1 MGIVH
6 AKPEKPIWAKSTIY
20 HDKNWA
26 HWHTCKSR
34 NQLKWSEM
42 WKRQKTCVLK
52 AGSRRK
58 KMIHLWCGHL
68 PYLANIILRPAC
80 PQSLTNRCETQY
92 FDGKK
97 GKCHSATSLRIYD
110 ASTYFL
116 KMNKR
121 PFFLKLAKQT
131 CWRKG
136 MMWQPH
142 NFILLS
148 VLSHVPTNQRL
159 CFHFTGTNF
168 HLWIVPDSPAKTLIE
183 SFVGDPKAFGFF
195 ISPFA
200 RRMELWKAGKYKS
213 LTIEKS
219 P

>member
-34 NQLKWSEM
+34 NQLEWSEIWM
-42 WKRQKTCVLK
+42 RQKTFVLK

-116 KMNKR
+116 KMNRR
-121 PFFLKLAKQT
+121 PFFLKLLQNKLAEERVW
-131 CWRKG
+131 CD
-136 MMWQPH
+136 
-142 NFILLS
+142 NFSTLFSLS
-148 VLSHVPTNQRL
+148 VLSKHQPTNDYVFTSLALISICGLSPIVRRKLWLNLLWATPRL
-159 CFHFTGTNF
+159 LVSSFY
-168 HLWIVPDSPAKTLIE
+168 HLPEEWNCE
-183 SFVGDPKAFGFF
+183 
-195 ISPFA
+195 
-200 RRMELWKAGKYKS
+200 RRGNINL
-213 LTIEKS
+213 
-219 P
+219 

>member
-34 NQLKWSEM
+34 NQLEWSKL
-42 WKRQKTCVLK
+42 WIRQKYFVLK
-52 AGSRRK
+52 AGSRK

-97 GKCHSATSLRIYD
+97 GKCHSATSPEFMMHQHIFPKWTEDHFPSNFYKTNLLKKGCWCD
-110 ASTYFL
+110 NLSTLFS
-116 KMNKR
+116 
-121 PFFLKLAKQT
+121 
-131 CWRKG
+131 
-136 MMWQPH
+136 
-142 NFILLS
+142 LS
-148 VLSHVPTNQRL
+148 VFSTNQPTIM
-159 CFHFTGTNF
+159 F
-168 HLWIVPDSPAKTLIE
+168 
-183 SFVGDPKAFGFF
+183 
-195 ISPFA
+195 
-200 RRMELWKAGKYKS
+200 S
-213 LTIEKS
+213 LHWH
-219 P
+219 

>member
-34 NQLKWSEM
+34 NQLEWSKL
-42 WKRQKTCVLK
+42 WIRQKYFVLK
-52 AGSRRK
+52 AGSRK

-110 ASTYFL
+110 ASTWFL

-136 MMWQPH
+136 MMWQPI
-142 NFILLS
+142 NIILS
-148 VLSHVPTNQRL
+148 PSFVQPTNHQPNNDYVFTSLALISICGLSPIVRRKLWLNLLWATPRL
-159 CFHFTGTNF
+159 LVSSFH
-168 HLWIVPDSPAKTLIE
+168 HLPEEWNCE
-183 SFVGDPKAFGFF
+183 
-195 ISPFA
+195 
-200 RRMELWKAGKYKS
+200 RRGNINL
-213 LTIEKS
+213 
-219 P
+219 

>member
-34 NQLKWSEM
+34 NQLEWSKL
-42 WKRQKTCVLK
+42 WIRQKYFVLK
-52 AGSRRK
+52 AGSRK

-110 ASTYFL
+110 ASTYFS
-116 KMNKR
+116 KMNRR
-121 PFFLKLAKQT
+121 PFSLKLLQNKLAEK
-131 CWRKG
+131 RVL
-136 MMWQPH
+136 MWQPL
-142 NFILLS
+142 NIILSLS
-148 VLSHVPTNQRL
+148 FLNQPTNDYVFTSLALISICGLSPIVRRKLWLNLLWATPRL
-159 CFHFTGTNF
+159 LVSSFH
-168 HLWIVPDSPAKTLIE
+168 HLPEEWNCE
-183 SFVGDPKAFGFF
+183 
-195 ISPFA
+195 
-200 RRMELWKAGKYKS
+200 RRGNINL
-213 LTIEKS
+213 
-219 P
+219 

>member
-34 NQLKWSEM
+34 NQLEWSEIWM
-42 WKRQKTCVLK
+42 RQKTFVLK

-80 PQSLTNRCETQY
+80 PKSLTNRCETQY

-116 KMNKR
+116 KMKR
-121 PFFLKLAKQT
+121 PLFLKLLQNKLAEERVW
-131 CWRKG
+131 CD
-136 MMWQPH
+136 
-142 NFILLS
+142 NFSTLFSLS
-148 VLSHVPTNQRL
+148 VLSKHQPTNDYVFTSLALISICGLSPIVRRKLWLNLLWATPRL
-159 CFHFTGTNF
+159 LVSSFY
-168 HLWIVPDSPAKTLIE
+168 HLPEEWNCE
-183 SFVGDPKAFGFF
+183 
-195 ISPFA
+195 
-200 RRMELWKAGKYKS
+200 RRGNINL
-213 LTIEKS
+213 
-219 P
+219 

>member
-1 MGIVH
+1 MDE
-6 AKPEKPIWAKSTIY
+6 AKKI
-20 HDKNWA
+20 
-26 HWHTCKSR
+26 
-34 NQLKWSEM
+34 
-42 WKRQKTCVLK
+42 VLK
-52 AGSRRK
+52 AGSRK

-116 KMNKR
+116 KMNRR
-121 PFFLKLAKQT
+121 PFFLKLLQNKLAEERVW
-131 CWRKG
+131 CD
-136 MMWQPH
+136 
-142 NFILLS
+142 NFSTLFSLS
-148 VLSHVPTNQRL
+148 VLSNQPTNQRL

-195 ISPFA
+195 ILPFA

>member
-34 NQLKWSEM
+34 NQLEWSEM
-42 WKRQKTCVLK
+42 WMRQKTFVLK

-116 KMNKR
+116 KMNRR
-121 PFFLKLAKQT
+121 PFFLKLLQNKLAEERVW
-131 CWRKG
+131 CD
-136 MMWQPH
+136 
-142 NFILLS
+142 NFSTLFSLS
-148 VLSHVPTNQRL
+148 VLSKHQPTNDYVFTSLALISICGLSPIVRRKLWLNLLWATPRL
-159 CFHFTGTNF
+159 LVSSFY
-168 HLWIVPDSPAKTLIE
+168 HLPEEWNCE
-183 SFVGDPKAFGFF
+183 
-195 ISPFA
+195 
-200 RRMELWKAGKYKS
+200 RRGNINL
-213 LTIEKS
+213 
-219 P
+219 

>member
-20 HDKNWA
+20 HDKNWE

-34 NQLKWSEM
+34 NQLEWSEIWM
-42 WKRQKTCVLK
+42 RQKTFVLK

-116 KMNKR
+116 KMNRR
-121 PFFLKLAKQT
+121 PFFLKLLQNKLAEERVW
-131 CWRKG
+131 CD
-136 MMWQPH
+136 
-142 NFILLS
+142 NFSTLFSLS
-148 VLSHVPTNQRL
+148 VLSKHQPTNDYVFTSLALISICGLSPIVRRKLWLNLLWATPRL
-159 CFHFTGTNF
+159 LVSSFY
-168 HLWIVPDSPAKTLIE
+168 HLPEEWNCE
-183 SFVGDPKAFGFF
+183 
-195 ISPFA
+195 
-200 RRMELWKAGKYKS
+200 RRGNINL
-213 LTIEKS
+213 
-219 P
+219 

>member
-6 AKPEKPIWAKSTIY
+6 AKTEKPIWAKSTIY

-34 NQLKWSEM
+34 NQLEWSEIWM
-42 WKRQKTCVLK
+42 RQKTFVLK

-116 KMNKR
+116 KMNRR
-121 PFFLKLAKQT
+121 PFFLKLLQNKLAEERVW
-131 CWRKG
+131 CD
-136 MMWQPH
+136 
-142 NFILLS
+142 NFSTLFSLS
-148 VLSHVPTNQRL
+148 VLSKHQPTNDYVFTSLALISICGLSPIVRRKLWLNLLWATPRL
-159 CFHFTGTNF
+159 LVSSFY
-168 HLWIVPDSPAKTLIE
+168 HLPEEWNCE
-183 SFVGDPKAFGFF
+183 
-195 ISPFA
+195 
-200 RRMELWKAGKYKS
+200 RRGNINL
-213 LTIEKS
+213 
-219 P
+219 

>member
-34 NQLKWSEM
+34 NQLEWSEIWM
-42 WKRQKTCVLK
+42 RQKTFVLK

-116 KMNKR
+116 KMNRR
-121 PFFLKLAKQT
+121 PFFLKLLQNKLAEERAW
-131 CWRKG
+131 CD
-136 MMWQPH
+136 
-142 NFILLS
+142 NFSTLFSLS
-148 VLSHVPTNQRL
+148 VLSKHQPTNDYVFTSLALISICGLSPIVRRKLWLNLLWATPRL
-159 CFHFTGTNF
+159 LVSSFY
-168 HLWIVPDSPAKTLIE
+168 HLPEEWNCE
-183 SFVGDPKAFGFF
+183 
-195 ISPFA
+195 
-200 RRMELWKAGKYKS
+200 RRGNINL
-213 LTIEKS
+213 
-219 P
+219 

>member
-34 NQLKWSEM
+34 NQLEWSEIWM
-42 WKRQKTCVLK
+42 RQKTFVLK

-110 ASTYFL
+110 ASSYFL
-116 KMNKR
+116 KMNRR
-121 PFFLKLAKQT
+121 PFFLKLLQNKLAEERVW
-131 CWRKG
+131 CD
-136 MMWQPH
+136 
-142 NFILLS
+142 NFSTLFSLS
-148 VLSHVPTNQRL
+148 VLSKHQPTNDYVFTSLALISICGLSPIVRRKLWLNLLWATPRL
-159 CFHFTGTNF
+159 LVSSFY
-168 HLWIVPDSPAKTLIE
+168 HLPEEWNCE
-183 SFVGDPKAFGFF
+183 
-195 ISPFA
+195 
-200 RRMELWKAGKYKS
+200 RRGNINL
-213 LTIEKS
+213 
-219 P
+219 